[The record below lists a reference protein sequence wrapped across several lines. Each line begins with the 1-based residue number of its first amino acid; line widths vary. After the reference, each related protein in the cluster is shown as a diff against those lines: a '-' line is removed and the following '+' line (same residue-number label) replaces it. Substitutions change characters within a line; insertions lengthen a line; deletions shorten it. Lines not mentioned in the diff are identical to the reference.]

1 MASNILVRDVMSKD
15 VKKVRSDTT
24 AQEVVATMTKFD
36 VDSVIVVQSGKPV
49 GIITTRDVIVRM
61 VEHCLAPKAVIAREI
76 YTNPLVTVSESAT
89 VEEAVSLMKKW
100 RIKHLPVVENE
111 KLVGLLTAT
120 DVMFKVPAMLS
131 MMEELCHPTG

>member
-1 MASNILVRDVMSKD
+1 MASNILVRDIMSKD

-36 VDSVIVVQSGKPV
+36 VDSVIIVQSGKPV

-76 YTNPLVTVSESAT
+76 STNPLVTVSESAT